1 MTEKRGRG
9 RPKTD
14 KEWIMVNVRFEPSTV
29 EALDA
34 HLEMLMKDKGVNIS
48 RMELIRQIVREY
60 LATKT

>member
-29 EALDA
+29 EALDT
-34 HLEMLMKDKGVNIS
+34 HLAMLMKDKGVNIS

-60 LATKT
+60 LDTQT

>member
-34 HLEMLMKDKGVNIS
+34 RLELLMKEKGVNIS
-48 RMELIRQIVREY
+48 RMGLIRQIVREY
-60 LATKT
+60 LHTQT

>member
-29 EALDA
+29 AALDA
-34 HLEMLMKDKGVNIS
+34 HLEMLMQDKGVNIS

-60 LATKT
+60 LDSQT

>member
-29 EALDA
+29 EALDV
-34 HLEMLMKDKGVNIS
+34 HLEMLMKDKGMNIS

-60 LATKT
+60 LDTQT